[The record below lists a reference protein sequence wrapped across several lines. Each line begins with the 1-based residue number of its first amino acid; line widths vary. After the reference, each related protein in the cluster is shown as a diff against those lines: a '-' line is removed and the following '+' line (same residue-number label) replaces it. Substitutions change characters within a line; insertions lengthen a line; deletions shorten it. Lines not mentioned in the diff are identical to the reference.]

1 MEYAIIIVILLFIYM
16 VTSSRIKALENQIKS
31 MKVKIDQLSI
41 NGDVQVN
48 PVDDDIRKILHEG
61 KDVRAVKAVRDALGL
76 SLLDA
81 KQYVD
86 AIKKEMDEKK

>member
-48 PVDDDIRKILHEG
+48 PVDDDIRKLLHEG

>member
-1 MEYAIIIVILLFIYM
+1 MEYTIIIVILLFIYM

-48 PVDDDIRKILHEG
+48 PVDDDVRKLLHEG

-76 SLLDA
+76 SLLGA

-86 AIKKEMDEKK
+86 TIKKEMDEKK

>member
-48 PVDDDIRKILHEG
+48 PLDDDVRKLLYEG

-76 SLLDA
+76 SLLGA

-86 AIKKEMDEKK
+86 AIKKEMD

>member
-48 PVDDDIRKILHEG
+48 PVDDDVRKLLHEG

-76 SLLDA
+76 SLLGA

-86 AIKKEMDEKK
+86 TIKKEMDEKK

>member
-1 MEYAIIIVILLFIYM
+1 MEYAIIILILLFIYM

-48 PVDDDIRKILHEG
+48 PVDDDVRKLLHEG
-61 KDVRAVKAVRDALGL
+61 KDVRAVKAVRDDLGL
-76 SLLDA
+76 SLLGA

-86 AIKKEMDEKK
+86 AIKKEMD

>member
-16 VTSSRIKALENQIKS
+16 VTSSRIRALENQIKS
-31 MKVKIDQLSI
+31 MKVKIDQLSLS
-41 NGDVQVN
+41 GEVQVH
-48 PVDDDIRKILHEG
+48 PVDAEVRKLLHEG

-81 KQYVD
+81 KHYVD

>member
-1 MEYAIIIVILLFIYM
+1 
-16 VTSSRIKALENQIKS
+16 
-31 MKVKIDQLSI
+31 
-41 NGDVQVN
+41 
-48 PVDDDIRKILHEG
+48 LHEG
-61 KDVRAVKAVRDALGL
+61 KDVRAVKAVREALGL